1 MIISLIERGFEQR
14 KAHEPAAKAAA
25 RLHPIN
31 EDKNVGRGVGSKMS
45 APRGLKIAP

>member
-25 RLHPIN
+25 RLHPIS
-31 EDKNVGRGVGSKMS
+31 EGKKVGRGVASKMS